1 MKMGGID
8 QKEFVFMYSDTQI
21 VKESMVEDI
30 SNILNNGEVP
40 NLFPLEEKMKII
52 EEMSAYVQGTPNE
65 KYAYFV
71 S

>member
-21 VKESMVEDI
+21 VRESMVEDI

-52 EEMSAYVQGTPNE
+52 EEMSAYV
-65 KYAYFV
+65 
-71 S
+71 

>member
-1 MKMGGID
+1 
-8 QKEFVFMYSDTQI
+8 
-21 VKESMVEDI
+21 MVEDI

-52 EEMSAYVQGTPNE
+52 EEMSSYIQGTPNE

-71 S
+71 